1 KQKNPKL
8 FEEFKDIRIQELL
21 HLGKD
26 VQGKVINNEY
36 LHKQYKELYNKSLP
50 YLDEKSNSQTLA

>member
-1 KQKNPKL
+1 M
-8 FEEFKDIRIQELL
+8 QELL

-50 YLDEKSNSQTLA
+50 YLDKKSSSQTPR